1 MLFRHHGT
9 PADELTSPGVNEKSP
24 HGDNKSFVFYWFI
37 KTHRQLNER
46 SIFWWSVALMS
57 ETDGQEEIRPA
68 ADPAAAIQAD
78 AAAHDHVDVR
88 MMVHRRATSKM

>member
-1 MLFRHHGT
+1 MRNLHMGTIKVLF
-9 PADELTSPGVNEKSP
+9 
-24 HGDNKSFVFYWFI
+24 FYWFI

-68 ADPAAAIQAD
+68 AHPAAAIQAD
-78 AAAHDHVDVR
+78 AAAAHDHVDVR
-88 MMVHRRATSKM
+88 MMGHRRATSKM